1 MTDHAVTAIAIAA
14 RHGNAPDALIEMLHE
29 VQHELGYVPEEA
41 VPVLAKAINRSRA
54 EVHGV
59 VSFYHDFKR
68 EPAAKHTIKICA
80 AEACQAMNGRALIAA
95 AEKLAKG
102 RDIAIEKVYCLG
114 LCATA
119 PALIADGKL
128 RVRMDAKQLKALV
141 AEMAR

>member
-1 MTDHAVTAIAIAA
+1 MTDPTVTAIAVAA

-29 VQHELGYVPEEA
+29 VQHELGYVPEDV

-68 EPAAKHTIKICA
+68 EPAARHTIKICA

-114 LCATA
+114 MCATA
-119 PALIADGKL
+119 PAAIVDGAL
-128 RVRMDAKQLKALV
+128 QVRLDPKKLKALV
-141 AEMAR
+141 AAL